1 MDTEQV
7 LHFFIG
13 VGMVII
19 LSMAIGLFASKVI
32 DYFNDIKFR
41 KSD

>member
-1 MDTEQV
+1 MDTMTV

-19 LSMAIGLFASKVI
+19 FSLGMGLFISKAV

-41 KSD
+41 KSE